1 MQWWKQASNHQKT
14 TAGPLLLQQI
24 QIFFSNGC
32 SSFKKQGSSSLIFLS
47 PPLDHCLG
55 LPHRFFSLQGNIEEI
70 NRTIQILSLIIILS
84 LNIIYFCSLASKQVD
99 NLALQTKTVAG
110 HNLPPTPWHLF
121 PPKNFDDQSRHA
133 RAYQILHCSYLTCPY
148 SNTSVSKGHG
158 FNSPSSSP
166 KCPRFFMFIHHD
178 LEPWAQSRI
187 TVDHIMG
194 AKNYAS
200 FRVVIYKGRLYLDPY
215 YACVQSRMMFTIW
228 GFLQLLKRYPG
239 MVPDVDIMFDCMDKP
254 SINKTEH
261 DSFPLPLFRYC
272 TTKDHFDIPFPDW
285 SFWGW

>member
-1 MQWWKQASNHQKT
+1 
-14 TAGPLLLQQI
+14 
-24 QIFFSNGC
+24 
-32 SSFKKQGSSSLIFLS
+32 
-47 PPLDHCLG
+47 
-55 LPHRFFSLQGNIEEI
+55 
-70 NRTIQILSLIIILS
+70 
-84 LNIIYFCSLASKQVD
+84 
-99 NLALQTKTVAG
+99 
-110 HNLPPTPWHLF
+110 
-121 PPKNFDDQSRHA
+121 
-133 RAYQILHCSYLTCPY
+133 
-148 SNTSVSKGHG
+148 
-158 FNSPSSSP
+158 
-166 KCPRFFMFIHHD
+166 MFIHRD

-187 TVDHIMG
+187 TLDHIKG

-215 YACVQSRMMFTIW
+215 YACVQSRMMFTVW

-254 SINKTEH
+254 GINKTEH

>member
-1 MQWWKQASNHQKT
+1 
-14 TAGPLLLQQI
+14 
-24 QIFFSNGC
+24 
-32 SSFKKQGSSSLIFLS
+32 
-47 PPLDHCLG
+47 
-55 LPHRFFSLQGNIEEI
+55 
-70 NRTIQILSLIIILS
+70 
-84 LNIIYFCSLASKQVD
+84 
-99 NLALQTKTVAG
+99 
-110 HNLPPTPWHLF
+110 
-121 PPKNFDDQSRHA
+121 
-133 RAYQILHCSYLTCPY
+133 
-148 SNTSVSKGHG
+148 
-158 FNSPSSSP
+158 
-166 KCPRFFMFIHHD
+166 
-178 LEPWAQSRI
+178 
-187 TVDHIMG
+187 MG